1 VSISIGLQVIYPA
14 RQNLRNVGSDGSAT
28 FQLPRPFK
36 IGLFAL
42 VMSAPC
48 GNLLIDLYF
57 GLDVGHGLID
67 VTAQGLFWALVYV
80 FLLPHYTVRIRS
92 DGVKL
97 YGLWWLPW
105 ADVSGVR
112 YRKVIGL
119 PYFHVKRGRG
129 FSWWIP
135 LYFVGDCNLG
145 HAIIDAAPP
154 GSPFRLAS
162 IPS

>member
-1 VSISIGLQVIYPA
+1 ME
-14 RQNLRNVGSDGSAT
+14 NDGSAT
-28 FQLPRPFK
+28 FRLPQYFK

-42 VMSAPC
+42 VMSGPC
-48 GNLLIDLYF
+48 ANLLIDMHF
-57 GLDVGHGLID
+57 DIDVTRGLID
-67 VTAQGLFWALVYV
+67 LAVQGFFWSLVYV

-97 YGLWWLPW
+97 YGIWWLPW

-112 YRKVIGL
+112 YRKILGL
-119 PYFHVKRGRG
+119 PYFHVKRGGG

-135 LYFVGDCNLG
+135 LYFVGDRDLG
-145 HAIIDAAPP
+145 HAIVDAAPP